1 MNQIPVIAETTH
13 VRNSEGAPKTSDSQF
28 KTNDQEGQAAL

>member
-13 VRNSEGAPKTSDSQF
+13 VRNSEGAPNTRDSQY
-28 KTNDQEGQAAL
+28 KKNDQEGQAAL